1 MREEFAFI
9 DDTAIKLGVF
19 DQRCFYTA
27 FYEFDNQSIEMSL
40 KSENLLV
47 RIFAILDRRVGKRRL
62 TSIRR
67 TLEKDTS
74 ISDVFKEFFAIRI
87 KAEGMRSEKNFE

>member
-1 MREEFAFI
+1 
-9 DDTAIKLGVF
+9 
-19 DQRCFYTA
+19 
-27 FYEFDNQSIEMSL
+27 MSL